1 MLDQPRPDDPSG
13 RRLDSGPD
21 PAPDT
26 PAAWLLQ
33 ALGSLPADQ
42 RETVLQWLFDRI
54 PGAAT
59 PQANLAGTW
68 PTPTPSGF
76 THRHRHRAQLAADEL
91 MLRVSDSLRGD
102 YQMVPVRLPVGD
114 HARLRAWSQQHGFA
128 MATVI
133 RGLLA
138 RFLDEQQPGTA
149 QPSGAGD

>member
-1 MLDQPRPDDPSG
+1 MADEPRPDVPTG
-13 RRLDSGPD
+13 RRPD

-42 RETVLQWLFDRI
+42 RETVLQWLFERI
-54 PGAAT
+54 PGAASR
-59 PQANLAGTW
+59 QVDLTW
-68 PTPTPSGF
+68 APSATSGG
-76 THRHRHRAQLAADEL
+76 RHRDRAVMAAEELA
-91 MLRVSDSLRGD
+91 LRITDSLHGD
-102 YQMVPVRLPVGD
+102 FQMVPVRLPTGD